1 MLTEIKSQGYSIFLG
16 EDLSI
21 LCNTAINPQDYSQ
34 IIVLAD
40 DNTYKSCFNE
50 LQKTLNGVELKSIK
64 IPAGEEH
71 KNLLTLEII
80 WTKLTAF
87 KADKKTLLI
96 NLGGGMVS
104 DIGGLAATTY
114 KRGIPFINMPTS
126 LLAMVDASVGGKV
139 GIDWQHYKNHIG
151 LFAKPKAVVA
161 YTLFLATL
169 PMEHLQSGWAEVIK
183 HGLIADKKYFHKC
196 INSTD
201 IYGMILPVIEQSII
215 IKNKIVKKDFEENY
229 ERKSLNFGHTIGHAI
244 ESVSLSKD
252 SKPLLHGQCVAIG
265 IICEA
270 YISFKREMILMEDF
284 IDIYTYL
291 FLFFGKFHLGEYSLQ
306 DMFTYIHHDKKN
318 TDGLIK
324 MVLLNGIGKVAID
337 VAVEKSEIISALD
350 FYKNFDWQSNALPS

>member
-16 EDLSI
+16 DDLADLCAVAISI
-21 LCNTAINPQDYSQ
+21 SNYSQ
-34 IIVLAD
+34 IVVLVD
-40 DNTYKSCFNE
+40 DNTYKCCFNE
-50 LQKTLNGVELKSIK
+50 LQKTLGVGELKYIK
-64 IPAGEEH
+64 IPAGEVH
-71 KNLLTLEII
+71 KNLLTLETI
-80 WTKLTAF
+80 WSKLTAL
-87 KADKKTLLI
+87 KADRKTLLL

-139 GIDWQHYKNHIG
+139 GIDWQNYKNHIG
-151 LFAKPKAVVA
+151 LFAKPQAVVA

-169 PMEHLQSGWAEVIK
+169 PTEQLQSGWAEVIK
-183 HGLIADKKYFHKC
+183 HGLIADKKYFNKC

-201 IYGMILPVIEQSII
+201 IYGIILPVIEQSIN

-244 ESVSLSKD
+244 ESISLTKD
-252 SKPLLHGQCVAIG
+252 DKPLLHGQCVAIG
-265 IICEA
+265 MICEA
-270 YISFKREMILMEDF
+270 HISFKRDMLAMEDF

-291 FLFFGKFHLGEYSLQ
+291 FLFFGKFHIGTYSLQ
-306 DMFTYIHHDKKN
+306 DIFTYINHDKKN

-324 MVLLNGIGKVAID
+324 MVLLHGIGKVVID
-337 VAVEKSEIISALD
+337 VEVEKSEIISALD